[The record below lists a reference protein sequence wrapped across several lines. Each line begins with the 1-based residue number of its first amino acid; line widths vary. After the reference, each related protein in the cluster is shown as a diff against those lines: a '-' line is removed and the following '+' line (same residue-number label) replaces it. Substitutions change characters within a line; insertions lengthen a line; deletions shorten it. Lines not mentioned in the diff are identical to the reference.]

1 MSWKLHTY
9 NNCSFYLSLDVVRY
23 HFYCSGTR
31 RQGRILEHFKLPSAA
46 RLHRLSAPF
55 LAFQLQCH
63 SSIILSF
70 IYLNIPFFIARRPS
84 QQGCVIPMSH
94 FWFLL
99 LYQAATFHLD
109 LANTTFEGK
118 NTMRLCDEHDFYCSG
133 RYRMCGWRFYW
144 WFVRQALT
152 MASVLVSFLL
162 APVRQKPDKSQ
173 QRCVIQKDTL
183 RRPSDPVGRVWL
195 RLTWQLF
202 LKTSDFWM

>member
-1 MSWKLHTY
+1 
-9 NNCSFYLSLDVVRY
+9 
-23 HFYCSGTR
+23 
-31 RQGRILEHFKLPSAA
+31 
-46 RLHRLSAPF
+46 
-55 LAFQLQCH
+55 
-63 SSIILSF
+63 
-70 IYLNIPFFIARRPS
+70 
-84 QQGCVIPMSH
+84 MSH

-118 NTMRLCDEHDFYCSG
+118 NTMKLCDEHDFYCSG

-183 RRPSDPVGRVWL
+183 K
-195 RLTWQLF
+195 
-202 LKTSDFWM
+202 KTSKWPCWLSLATPDLTTILEDKRLSDVSGCEQREQGRNMEEDGGEGDGTGCWRYSTVSSWFVWRRYCKGYSLADCSGL